1 MKDWKYFNGIRT
13 HKQME

>member
-1 MKDWKYFNGIRT
+1 MKDWTYFNGIRT